1 MKKIFGLGKRK
12 KGLSPSASE
21 TGSVI
26 SRYELKDKDLGKLHK
41 AAASGELEKL
51 KRLLKKGDVN
61 QLDKQN
67 RTPLHL
73 ACANGHSDVVFFLLQ
88 NNFVKLNLCDNDNRS
103 PLMKAVQCQQE
114 ACVKALLEHKADP
127 TLVDSNGLTALH
139 QAALI
144 PSCPIAQLLL
154 RHNAHIDAENKDGNT
169 PLLLAMSSGDLTM
182 VELLLRHGANV
193 DSRNHARRTPLMI
206 AASNGENEIVKLLLE
221 HGADVSCKD
230 DKGWS
235 AEDHAV
241 IHGHHACSHLIG
253 EQGVRA
259 AQSRVSVGSTGRG
272 PVLPELGA
280 AARLGIPALNK
291 AGEDAS
297 HTETL
302 SRTGATAEEA
312 AGSVF
317 Q

>member
-41 AAASGELEKL
+41 AAASGDLEKL

-73 ACANGHSDVVFFLLQ
+73 ACANGHSDVVLFLLQ

-103 PLMKAVQCQQE
+103 PLMKSVHQCMYGR
-114 ACVKALLEHKADP
+114 V
-127 TLVDSNGLTALH
+127 SI
-139 QAALI
+139 LI
-144 PSCPIAQLLL
+144 SHLFCPICPDHRTLKFL
-154 RHNAHIDAENKDGNT
+154 HYKPPIPKNHISFKKIKHASNREAENKDGNT

-193 DSRNHARRTPLMI
+193 DSRNRARRTPLMI

-259 AQSRVSVGSTGRG
+259 AQSQLSVGSTGRG

-291 AGEDAS
+291 GAS
-297 HTETL
+297 
-302 SRTGATAEEA
+302 
-312 AGSVF
+312 
-317 Q
+317 